1 MQLSRSHFLP
11 RPALALS
18 AGIGLRSEHCSEFLA
33 SDPDVGFIE
42 VHAENYFG
50 RGGLPLRAL
59 GRARRDHALSLHGV
73 GLSIGSTDP
82 LDAQHLD
89 RLAALIARFQPAFV
103 SEHLCWTSHRGTHL
117 NDLLPMPLT
126 SEALAHVV
134 RRVDEVQQRLG
145 RTILL
150 ENVSSYFEYAHSTIP
165 EPEFLAAVA
174 RQTGCGLLLDVNNVY
189 VSARN
194 HGFDADD
201 YLDRIPRD
209 AVHELHL
216 AGHVRRPCPG
226 GELLID
232 SHSEPVC
239 AEVWALYAH
248 ALRRFGAL
256 PTLVEWDSDLPP
268 LEVLI
273 GEARKAD
280 ALLAALERAPSFE
293 VDDALAA

>member
-1 MQLSRSHFLP
+1 MSTSRSHWLP
-11 RPALALS
+11 RPALALC
-18 AGIGLRSEHCSEFLA
+18 AGIGLRAEHYSEFLA
-33 SDPDVGFIE
+33 TDPDVGFVE

-50 RGGLPLRAL
+50 RGGLPLHVL

-82 LDAQHLD
+82 LDGAHLQRLAELID
-89 RLAALIARFQPAFV
+89 RLQPAFV
-103 SEHLCWTSHRGTHL
+103 SEHLCWTSHRGIHL
-117 NDLLPMPLT
+117 NDLLPLPLT
-126 SEALAHVV
+126 AEALAHVV
-134 RRVDEVQQRLG
+134 RRVDEVQDRLG

-150 ENVSSYFEYAHSTIP
+150 ENVSSYFEYAHSTIA

-174 RQTGCGLLLDVNNVY
+174 RRTGCGLLLDVNNVY

-194 HGFDADD
+194 HDFDAAG
-201 YLDRIPRD
+201 YIDRIPRD

-216 AGHVRRPCPG
+216 AGHVTKQCPG

-239 AEVWALYAH
+239 ADVWELYAQ

-256 PTLVEWDSDLPP
+256 PTLIEWDSDLPP
-268 LEVLI
+268 LHVLV

-280 ALLAALERAPSFE
+280 AMLAALERAPSFE
-293 VDDALAA
+293 ATDALAA